1 MDRKIAMISQPM
13 RGKTDEEIEAQ
24 REKAVKALEAMGYSV
39 VNTFFKGCFGGD
51 ISENVNRPIY
61 FLAKSLVSMS
71 SCNAVYFCS
80 GWDKARGCKI
90 EHQVAQ
96 EYGLEIIYEENS

>member
-1 MDRKIAMISQPM
+1 MDKKRAMISQPM

-39 VNTFFKGCFGGD
+39 ANTFFKGGFGED
-51 ISENVNRPIY
+51 INEKVNRPIY
-61 FLAKSLVSMS
+61 FLAKSLAGMS
-71 SCNAVYFCS
+71 ECNAVYFCH
-80 GWDKARGCKI
+80 GWETARGCKV

-96 EYGLEIIYEENS
+96 EYGLEIIYEEVE